1 MTKKILKS
9 FKLTINSTTYSE

>member
-1 MTKKILKS
+1 MTKKIKKS